1 MNVKALYLISYG
13 LYLVGSKKGDKI
25 NAQVANTV
33 IQVCSEPVKLAVAIN
48 RNNYTHEL
56 ITASKVF
63 TVSILSK
70 DTPLSFIGDF
80 GFKCGRDVDKL
91 KVVNYKLSPNNVP
104 IVLDNTLAYFETR
117 VINQVDVGTHTLF
130 IGDMIDA
137 DIIKDGEPLT
147 YAYYQQV
154 KRGTTP
160 RTAPSYVEVKKEEA
174 PKMAKYQCSVC
185 GYIYDP
191 ELGDPDGGIKPG
203 TPFEELPDNW
213 VCPVCG
219 AAKDQFKKI

>member
-1 MNVKALYLISYG
+1 MNAKTLYLISCG
-13 LYLVGSKKGDKI
+13 LYLVGSKKGDRI

-33 IQVCSEPVKLAVAIN
+33 IQVCSEPIKLAVAIN

-56 ITASKVF
+56 ITASKAF

-70 DTPLSFIGDF
+70 ETPLSFIGSF
-80 GFKCGRDVDKL
+80 GFHCGRDVNKFEGVDYRLSESKL
-91 KVVNYKLSPNNVP
+91 P
-104 IVLDNTLAYFETR
+104 IVMDNTLAYMEVK
-117 VINQVDVGTHTLF
+117 VINHLDVGTHTLF
-130 IGDMIDA
+130 IGDLVDA

-160 RTAPSYVEVKKEEA
+160 RAAPSYVEIKKEEA
-174 PKMAKYQCSVC
+174 PKMAKYKCSVC

-203 TPFEELPDNW
+203 TPFEKLPDGW
-213 VCPVCG
+213 ICPVCG
-219 AAKDQFKKI
+219 AAKDQFEKI